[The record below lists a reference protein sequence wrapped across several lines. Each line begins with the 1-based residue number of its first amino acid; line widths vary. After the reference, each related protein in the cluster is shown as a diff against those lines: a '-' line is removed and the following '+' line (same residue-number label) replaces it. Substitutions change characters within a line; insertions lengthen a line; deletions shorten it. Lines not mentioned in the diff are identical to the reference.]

1 MVSIDSTLFY
11 QIVNFLLLIL
21 ILNVLLYKPIL
32 RVMDERKKR
41 LQDSED
47 EIKAL
52 HQTIERKTA
61 EYEEKIRLAKLEA
74 MNQRNEIQK
83 EGSEEGKKIIDAAK
97 EDIAKMMEEF
107 KAKMSSEMDEARLI
121 LNTQSRTI
129 SLEIAE
135 KVLGRSI
142 S

>member
-11 QIVNFLLLIL
+11 QIVNFLLLIY

-32 RVMDERKKR
+32 RVLDERKKR
-41 LQDSED
+41 IQGSEE
-47 EIKAL
+47 EIRAL
-52 HQTIERKTA
+52 HQTIEQKTA
-61 EYEEKIRLAKLEA
+61 EYEERIRLAKLEA

-83 EGSEEGKKIIDAAK
+83 EGTEEGKKILDGAK
-97 EDIAKMMEEF
+97 EDIARMMEDF
-107 KAKMSSEMDEARLI
+107 KVKMAREMDDARLI
-121 LNTQSRTI
+121 LNTQSKAI

-142 S
+142 

>member
-1 MVSIDSTLFY
+1 MVSLDATIFL
-11 QIVNFLLLIL
+11 QITNFLLLIF

-32 RVMDERKKR
+32 KIMNNRKMR
-41 LQDSED
+41 LQSSDD

-52 HQTIERKTA
+52 QQTIEQKTA

-83 EGSEEGKKIIDAAK
+83 EGAEEGKRIIDQAK
-97 EDIAKMMEEF
+97 EEIAKMLDDF
-107 KAKMSSEMDEARLI
+107 KIKMAKEMDDARQI
-121 LNTQSRTI
+121 LNTRSRAI
-129 SLEIAE
+129 SMEIAE

>member
-11 QIVNFLLLIL
+11 QIVNFLLLIY

-32 RVMDERKKR
+32 RILDERKKR
-41 LQDSED
+41 LQGSED
-47 EIKAL
+47 EIKVL
-52 HQTIERKTA
+52 HQTIEQKTA
-61 EYEEKIRLAKLEA
+61 EYEEKIRQAKLEA

-83 EGSEEGKKIIDAAK
+83 EGAEEGKKIIDGAK
-97 EDIAKMMEEF
+97 EDIAKMMEDF
-107 KAKMSSEMDEARLI
+107 KAKMAREMDEARLI
-121 LNTQSRTI
+121 LNTQSRAI

-142 S
+142 

>member
-11 QIVNFLLLIL
+11 QIVNFLLLIY

-32 RVMDERKKR
+32 KILDERKKK
-41 LQDSED
+41 LQGSED

-52 HQTIERKTA
+52 QQTVEQKTA

-74 MNQRNEIQK
+74 MSQRNEIQK
-83 EGSEEGKKIIDAAK
+83 EGAEEGKKIIDGAK
-97 EDIAKMMEEF
+97 EDIAKMMEDF
-107 KAKMSSEMDEARLI
+107 KVKMAGEMDEARLI
-121 LNTQSRTI
+121 LNTQSRAI

-135 KVLGRSI
+135 KVLGRSL
-142 S
+142 